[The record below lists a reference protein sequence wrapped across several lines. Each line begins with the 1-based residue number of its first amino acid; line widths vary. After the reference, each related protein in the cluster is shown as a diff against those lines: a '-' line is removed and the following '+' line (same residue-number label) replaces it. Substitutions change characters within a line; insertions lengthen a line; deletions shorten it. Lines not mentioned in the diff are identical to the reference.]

1 MWSKHLW
8 KTLERTREVYKALEY
23 GKAAKATNVLK
34 RVCAKTNYAHKCQLD
49 ELVSETNFVE
59 WPMDSRKDDYYVNK
73 EGTYEIVFKSQQPKA
88 KDFRKHCCNVLFH
101 HFPQQLAK
109 KKMKEDHQE
118 AIKKRC
124 SNCIAQG

>member
-1 MWSKHLW
+1 M
-8 KTLERTREVYKALEY
+8 ERTREVYKVLEY

-88 KDFRKHCCNVLFH
+88 KDFRKHFCNVLFP
-101 HFPQQLAK
+101 HFRQQLAK
-109 KKMKEDHQE
+109 EDHQQAVKE
-118 AIKKRC
+118 NAAIVF
-124 SNCIAQG
+124 STIT